1 MLEQIVEMFPF
12 LTLKNVLIY
21 ALIINII
28 GFLSMYIDK
37 KKAQKGAWRIP
48 EKELILITM
57 LGGWIGT
64 FSGMK
69 LFRHKTQKPKFSIGI
84 PVIMILE
91 IIGIVYILVK

>member
-1 MLEQIVEMFPF
+1 MLEKIVEMFPF

-21 ALIINII
+21 AVIINII
-28 GFLSMYIDK
+28 GFLSMFIDK
-37 KKAQKGAWRIP
+37 KKAQKGAWRTP

-91 IIGIVYILVK
+91 IIAIISICLS